1 VGSRPCSPRV
11 PFEGLDWVGE
21 LPARES
27 TAQPGGGRLELGSG
41 EVATPARQ
49 HAALGVAVGVHGGGG
64 MLTRPVV
71 ARVRQLTAE
80 VAMEDRRRSKAE
92 VEGPTHAGGGRGL
105 FISGGLLASGLREG
119 IAPWYDGL
127 GRHASRELAAD
138 RWARPCGRPA
148 RETQRVAGR
157 TSMCLGACATLG
169 MRAASGRRGRGLDAE
184 VAGRG
189 ARRARGR
196 AGRRR
201 GAGRF
206 QHDCFNLGHFDL
218 VFLPILN

>member
-71 ARVRQLTAE
+71 ARVR
-80 VAMEDRRRSKAE
+80 
-92 VEGPTHAGGGRGL
+92 
-105 FISGGLLASGLREG
+105 
-119 IAPWYDGL
+119 
-127 GRHASRELAAD
+127 
-138 RWARPCGRPA
+138 
-148 RETQRVAGR
+148 
-157 TSMCLGACATLG
+157 
-169 MRAASGRRGRGLDAE
+169 
-184 VAGRG
+184 
-189 ARRARGR
+189 
-196 AGRRR
+196 
-201 GAGRF
+201 
-206 QHDCFNLGHFDL
+206 
-218 VFLPILN
+218 